1 MSDIRVVF
9 MGTPV
14 FACTVLQTLI
24 DEKYNI
30 VAAVTQP
37 DKPVGRH
44 HEIAKTPVHELAEK
58 YGIPAVQPEHL
69 REQYDQVLAYEP
81 ELIVTCAYGQWVPNE
96 ILNYPKYGCVNIHP
110 SLLPKYRGGA
120 PVHHAVWAGDEETG
134 VCLMEMAEKMD
145 AGKIYAVE
153 KVPIG
158 PDDTTYDL
166 NQKLMPA
173 SAKLI
178 REKLPEYLAG
188 NLPGTEQDERF
199 YTIARN
205 ISKDQEHV
213 CFGRVNVHEAYN
225 HVRAL
230 IDWPIPYGVIEGK
243 RIRIYKARMQ
253 EGLPEGI
260 IPGTLIGFRE
270 GAMEIACLDGI
281 IKVYELQ
288 PEGKKRMKAADF
300 ANGAGRNLI
309 GKVFD

>member
-1 MSDIRVVF
+1 
-9 MGTPV
+9 
-14 FACTVLQTLI
+14 
-24 DEKYNI
+24 
-30 VAAVTQP
+30 
-37 DKPVGRH
+37 
-44 HEIAKTPVHELAEK
+44 
-58 YGIPAVQPEHL
+58 
-69 REQYDQVLAYEP
+69 
-81 ELIVTCAYGQWVPNE
+81 
-96 ILNYPKYGCVNIHP
+96 
-110 SLLPKYRGGA
+110 
-120 PVHHAVWAGDEETG
+120 VHHAVWAGDEETG
-134 VCLMEMAEKMD
+134 VCLMEMVEKMD

-213 CFGRVNVHEAYN
+213 RFGRVNVHEAYN

-281 IKVYELQ
+281 VKVYELQ
-288 PEGKKRMKAADF
+288 PEGKSRMNADAF
-300 ANGAGRNLI
+300 ANGRLI
-309 GKVFD
+309 GKKEGFLVGISAGAALTAALQLAREPGNEGKNIVAIFADTGERYLSTALFED